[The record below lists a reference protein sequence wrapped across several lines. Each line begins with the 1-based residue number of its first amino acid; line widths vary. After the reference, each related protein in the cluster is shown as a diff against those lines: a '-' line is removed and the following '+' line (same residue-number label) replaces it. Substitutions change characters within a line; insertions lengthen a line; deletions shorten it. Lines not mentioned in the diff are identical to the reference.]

1 MGKYSREKNNP
12 QPESSERL
20 SVKKRERKKVVKRRE
35 KTQQE

>member
-12 QPESSERL
+12 QPESGKRL

-35 KTQQE
+35 KTRQE